1 MFPFLSCNPASE
13 SPDAGTARSPFAKPR
28 AWDAPREIAG
38 VSPAMGLG
46 FPPHFE
52 QGKMVIS
59 WAYHGIIMGIIGVNI
74 TIISPLYP
82 IWWCEKCLQLAL
94 NLNGHHMMGK
104 KDD

>member
-1 MFPFLSCNPASE
+1 MVMFPFLSCNPASE

-74 TIISPLYP
+74 TIISPLY
-82 IWWCEKCLQLAL
+82 
-94 NLNGHHMMGK
+94 HHYIPYGGVK
-104 KDD
+104 SVYNWP